1 MIRSKEEVYIY
12 RCTHIDVARYI
23 CIYRYVYMC
32 VGVYREREIERDTEI
47 DVLATDSDDE
57 AGMVRSKEEVY
68 PYMDLHIEREI

>member
-1 MIRSKEEVYIY
+1 
-12 RCTHIDVARYI
+12 
-23 CIYRYVYMC
+23 MC